1 MIIVCSVDRGVS
13 IIGKSLNFVDQGET
27 DFKEVIEE
35 QMRIHSESMSIF
47 SNEDVRKSL
56 GSDNGSFY
64 ISCGGT
70 ASGGDIDYLMSPQ
83 DSGSFRQA
91 PIDLPKLEQLVPLKK
106 PQLSSTLS
114 EPLPIAAIVCGSGTS
129 TVFVP
134 PASAAAIV
142 GGAGTASIGSTSRPN
157 SEACSMHRSSLVSQ
171 DSFIRGIALAQHQG
185 SLTSQESIPRGV
197 IAPHLGSLA
206 SQTSIS
212 TLNAG
217 GQGCVGNQESLARGI
232 AHAQGSLISQEP
244 PMSRSIITVP
254 PIISQDSI
262 PALNSMVMQGNMIGP
277 ESVLHHSNVIHG
289 VSSGKNY
296 NIVNQDS
303 YSSISTPH
311 STNLTRQDSSTR
323 GNAQESS
330 ISCGPSQPPSTLT
343 HQDSLNRGKTG
354 PDNL

>member
-1 MIIVCSVDRGVS
+1 MIVVCSVDRGVS

-106 PQLSSTLS
+106 SQLSSTLS

-134 PASAAAIV
+134 PASGTAIV

-197 IAPHLGSLA
+197 IAPHLASLA

-212 TLNAG
+212 TLNVG
-217 GQGCVGNQESLARGI
+217 GQESLARGI
-232 AHAQGSLISQEP
+232 AQGSLLSQEP
-244 PMSRSIITVP
+244 PISRSIITVP
-254 PIISQDSI
+254 PIISHDSI
-262 PALNSMVMQGNMIGP
+262 PAINSMVMQGNIIGP
-277 ESVLHHSNVIHG
+277 EPVLHHSNVLPG
-289 VSSGKNY
+289 VNSSGNY
-296 NIVNQDS
+296 NIVKQDS
-303 YSSISTPH
+303 YSSISALH
-311 STNLTRQDSSTR
+311 GTNLTRQDSIGH
-323 GNAQESS
+323 GNAQES
-330 ISCGPSQPPSTLT
+330 ISYGTSQPSSTLT
-343 HQDSLNRGKTG
+343 HQDSLNRGKP